1 MAGAL
6 KYLQSAGKTGKVI
19 VHPFMVVAGDHARN
33 DMAGEE
39 NSYVTVLKN
48 AGYPVE
54 AIVKGLGEYPQFRR
68 IYVDKLEKLM
78 I

>member
-1 MAGAL
+1 
-6 KYLQSAGKTGKVI
+6 
-19 VHPFMVVAGDHARN
+19 MVVAGDHARN

-48 AGYPVE
+48 AGYRVE

-78 I
+78 K